1 MWLDN
6 WHLLGALV
14 ERFGFRIVY
23 DSHSSKLDAKLNSVL
38 KNGVWCWRPAHSE
51 NLVEIQSKLLEVQ
64 LGLVD
69 KPISSIARSGT
80 FVSADTWNHLRRTKN
95 VVRVWH
101 PYAIPKQAFFFA
113 EMQCL
118 GPSYGLE

>member
-1 MWLDN
+1 
-6 WHLLGALV
+6 LV

-23 DSHSSKLDAKLNSVL
+23 DSHSKLDAKLNSVL

-69 KPISSIARSGT
+69 KPIWSIARSGT
-80 FVSADTWNHLRRTKN
+80 FGGRRMLLGFSTHMQFQSKLSFLQRCSVLDPPMVWNDLIVEK
-95 VVRVWH
+95 
-101 PYAIPKQAFFFA
+101 AA
-113 EMQCL
+113 ETGSLNPCL
-118 GPSYGLE
+118 G